1 MSAFIAGWLWL
12 QRFSEQQNGKKKIHF
27 HFRIPPNPSRY
38 LPPRKH
44 ICSGEIISVDPKF
57 KIHLKK
63 LNSISPFWIRIK
75 DLDYGWD
82 EDWWSLMSQLHPQ
95 NVSQWQYQTMN
106 GGNVMF
112 DQWHIQYCLILRMTL
127 MLQRQHHLPERILF
141 IECNLVHRAMD
152 HYHSIVWPLV
162 YCNSIRE
169 ALNRRDRPLNA
180 GINLFQNI
188 ALTSQYQTF
197 SPLKKNLEFIKL
209 WKDHF
214 FCRQLFTRFVWKKCA
229 NRSETRQTLYFVKT

>member
-1 MSAFIAGWLWL
+1 
-12 QRFSEQQNGKKKIHF
+12 
-27 HFRIPPNPSRY
+27 
-38 LPPRKH
+38 
-44 ICSGEIISVDPKF
+44 
-57 KIHLKK
+57 
-63 LNSISPFWIRIK
+63 
-75 DLDYGWD
+75 
-82 EDWWSLMSQLHPQ
+82 MSQLHPQ

-106 GGNVMF
+106 GRNVMF